1 MKFKKNIKMKNKS
14 IVIFG
19 SSGDVGLSLAKNYLD
34 QGYNLVLTYNK
45 NLKSIKRRF
54 KFNQNNKSQLFFVKC
69 NFKNEGS
76 IKNVLKFTFKK
87 IGEPSI
93 IINSVGIFYYDKLN
107 NFNYKKITDTFK
119 INTFSVLSIN
129 KALYQLKKKSN
140 ITKVISIGS
149 SSALNGFKDTYSYCG
164 SKHALLGIIKSL
176 NETIYNKNIFNYC
189 LNFGSIKN
197 KMGKKVRRGNY
208 KKFIN
213 QNSVVKTANLITSLE
228 FPAFPEEI
236 YLKRFKY

>member
-1 MKFKKNIKMKNKS
+1 M
-14 IVIFG
+14 V
-19 SSGDVGLSLAKNYLD
+19 
-34 QGYNLVLTYNK
+34 
-45 NLKSIKRRF
+45 
-54 KFNQNNKSQLFFVKC
+54 
-69 NFKNEGS
+69 
-76 IKNVLKFTFKK
+76 
-87 IGEPSI
+87 
-93 IINSVGIFYYDKLN
+93 FYYDNLK
-107 NFNYKKITDTFK
+107 NFSYKKIIDTFK

-129 KALYQLKKKSN
+129 KALYQLKKKRN

-197 KMGKKVRRGNY
+197 KMGKKVRNANY